1 MRGWLP
7 LRAGAAAT
15 RLAGKN
21 GRVST
26 RHDII
31 GGMTDLS
38 GQWAA
43 ISGCYDASRAAAL
56 SGVPKS
62 TVYDWARK
70 GVVVPTISP
79 VQEKLW
85 SYADLMSLR
94 IVVWLRRPKTG
105 DQGEVLPP
113 SPMGKVRLALDHLA
127 EHGMNLWS
135 EHTDLSH
142 GSPLVV
148 DQRGDI
154 FIRLADGFVNL
165 RGDRALPHKDHFG
178 LTGPF
183 DSYGHRGPDLIR
195 PKKHLRIV
203 PDKVAGEPHVLGTR
217 LTTRTLSS
225 LVTRGFAEPEVA
237 EMYSISQAIVHEA
250 VELERELA
258 AA

>member
-1 MRGWLP
+1 MTERSG
-7 LRAGAAAT
+7 RYAA
-15 RLAGKN
+15 L
-21 GRVST
+21 
-26 RHDII
+26 
-31 GGMTDLS
+31 
-38 GQWAA
+38 
-43 ISGCYDASRAAAL
+43 SGCYDASRAAAL

-94 IVVWLRRPKTG
+94 IVVWLRHPKTG
-105 DQGEVLPP
+105 DAGEVLRS
-113 SPMGKVRLALDHLA
+113 SPMSKVRLALDQLA
-127 EHGMNLWS
+127 RQGLDLWS
-135 EHTDLSH
+135 EHTDFSD

-154 FIRLADGFVNL
+154 FLRLPDGYFDL
-165 RGDRALPHKDHFG
+165 RGNRALPHDDHFG

-183 DSYGHRGPDLIR
+183 EADGHHGPDLLR
-195 PKKHLRIV
+195 PRRHLRIV

-225 LVTRGFAEPEVA
+225 LVDRGFDGHEVA
-237 EMYSISQAIVHEA
+237 EMYDIAPDIVGEA
-250 VELERELA
+250 VELERELGA
-258 AA
+258 A